1 MPGRPKDKLKYLN
14 GLNEKDF
21 PFLIADILNL
31 HYNHSN
37 IKIMDG
43 TGDGKRD
50 IFSIDQK
57 GNRVITQCKFH
68 YDFSKTSGSSETDEI
83 VIALN
88 KFGYNHGF
96 FCTSG
101 KLSPQSKRE
110 YSDNYINFSL
120 NWIEG
125 HEMVDIVL
133 ENPTLRRIWFENEKI
148 HLIDN
153 RISIPFILRKLPEG
167 ILFEYNFPDSLALQN
182 EIHLK
187 IKQREFINPRQ
198 LHPLNHLD
206 IRKSKNAFGR
216 EIGYCATIEKNV
228 NFNSINDAKEEI
240 LNILL
245 NDTNF
250 QFEDSY
256 VSIRF
261 GIPYF
266 PEQEESYRNF
276 KAEKF
281 NLPINSET
289 YVVYKDAFIDEYDF
303 LIDVTDDWKLPDR
316 IHMSQLDNFCYY
328 NQEQDFVFYLEYTC
342 EVSKD
347 LHPHIVR
354 QIEIEKV
361 IWSKSLFIIVDNNSD
376 ELFADY
382 PPDELYIYT
391 NIHKLFCW
399 IHPTPMIHPADVI
412 EFENSLKNDEFELLK
427 TTIINVAHQNNLEII
442 DWQKASKII
451 AINNDDPFPSNPK
464 TTYRLVDIFEE
475 FDTIPSPIN
484 PESRLFIFECVFF
497 LSEHNDLL
505 LKERINSLEELFD
518 GIGNANHYNF
528 TIDDQTT
535 NSIFLRAVY
544 NPAYKLHLSTL
555 ENLKILNKD
564 AQQSFE
570 NIEKKVK
577 KIFPKANRYTNDY
590 WFEELG
596 VFLKR
601 D

>member
-21 PFLIADILNL
+21 LYLIADILNL

-110 YSDNYINFSL
+110 YSDNYKNFSL

-198 LHPLNHLD
+198 LRPLNHLD
-206 IRKSKNAFGR
+206 IRKSKNAFGS

-228 NFNSINDAKEEI
+228 NFNSINDTKEEI

-361 IWSKSLFIIVDNNSD
+361 IWSKSLFIIVDNNSE

-382 PPDELYIYT
+382 PPDELYNYT

-412 EFENSLKNDEFELLK
+412 EFENTLNNDKFESLK
-427 TTIINVAHQNNLEII
+427 TTLI
-442 DWQKASKII
+442 S
-451 AINNDDPFPSNPK
+451 
-464 TTYRLVDIFEE
+464 
-475 FDTIPSPIN
+475 
-484 PESRLFIFECVFF
+484 
-497 LSEHNDLL
+497 LSL
-505 LKERINSLEELFD
+505 
-518 GIGNANHYNF
+518 NH
-528 TIDDQTT
+528 
-535 NSIFLRAVY
+535 L
-544 NPAYKLHLSTL
+544 
-555 ENLKILNKD
+555 
-564 AQQSFE
+564 
-570 NIEKKVK
+570 
-577 KIFPKANRYTNDY
+577 
-590 WFEELG
+590 
-596 VFLKR
+596 
-601 D
+601 